1 MELDVDICIC
11 PSIWNKFHGPA
22 APRFSVHFLFQT
34 SFSENII
41 HFHQPPY
48 CSGQKSLRHT
58 INCCFHLCP
67 LAFLLL
73 LLRKSIL
80 LWTCCGNSFIL
91 QLLRRCGAAPWGWPM
106 VLTCVSTAVQTA
118 SGFSCFLIITVNRS
132 RQLFSLLLKSI
143 QQCTRAIQWPVTDNR
158 ID

>member
-1 MELDVDICIC
+1 MHLPEHLEQISWSRC
-11 PSIWNKFHGPA
+11 S
-22 APRFSVHFLFQT
+22 SLFR
-34 SFSENII
+34 SFSISNFILWEHNP
-41 HFHQPPY
+41 F
-48 CSGQKSLRHT
+48 SSASLLLWAKRLRHT